1 MSDTNTDQITETAA
15 PLKDGAQ
22 SFGSFFPRNYV
33 LAVFKSDAQSQQ
45 AGDALRAAGFA
56 SDDVIVT
63 PGQDV
68 VDFDTAAHS
77 EQGLLARL
85 GEKWSRLYTDEAQ
98 DAAALIDLARGG
110 AAFVLAYAPNEET
123 TVRASGVL
131 KPMHPMVLRKY
142 DALKITELGVE

>member
-1 MSDTNTDQITETAA
+1 MPDTSADQITEDAA

-22 SFGSFFPRNYV
+22 SFGSFFPKNYV
-33 LAVFKSDAQSQQ
+33 LAVFKTDAESQQ
-45 AGDALRAAGFA
+45 AGDALCAAGFA

-63 PGQDV
+63 PGHDV

-85 GEKWSRLYTDEAQ
+85 GEKWSRLYTDEAA
-98 DAAALIDLARGG
+98 DAKALIDLARGG
-110 AAFVLAYAPNEET
+110 AAFVLAYAPEEEAT
-123 TVRASGVL
+123 TRAAGIL

-142 DALKITELGVE
+142 DTLKITELGVE